1 MILSC
6 IWTIIFN
13 LAQSIIENQITN
25 HLIMSWIK
33 NIFNKM
39 RLGYYRIG
47 KVIVF
52 FMAIA
57 LVWWQMPRTGKFKY
71 EYQLSKPWQHETL
84 YAPFD
89 FPIYKNYETLDAET
103 EAAAAEVKPIFVFND
118 SEMAA
123 SRNQL
128 FADFN
133 ARWNAHSHFDRDL
146 SLDCLYKVFD
156 SIEGQGIV
164 AYDNA
169 TANLHPESEVSI
181 VRNKV
186 MRSARYGD
194 LYSMNEVADAVSS
207 MLEHVGTHCDKKLLS
222 ELLNGALRQNVFYN
236 ADLTKAEADKAVSA
250 ISLTYGAV
258 QKGET
263 IIEEGQIVDAHTY
276 DVLNSLQ
283 REYNSKSLSGD
294 DSLRVLLSQLFL
306 VALIFSLMGLYGN
319 KLHDKVFS
327 QLRNIILLLTLM
339 LLIVIPSYILV
350 KFAPGLIYMMPV
362 CLLAIMVGSFFN
374 LRLAFSTQVFA
385 VMLISLAV
393 PNPFQF
399 MFMQLVATVVTV
411 FGMSNTRTHHRFVQ
425 AALLVFF
432 GYLLVY
438 LAFTFLTTSEVDWTV
453 VLLLFLNGL
462 FTMLAQPL
470 IMLFERIFGLTT
482 SLSLMELSNTNSP
495 LLRELAATAPGTF
508 QHSIQVANL
517 CEEVLYEIGGD
528 TVLARTGALYHD
540 VGKIKNPMYFTEN
553 QHGAYSPHNDLSN
566 MESAEIIISHV
577 TDGIELAHKAH
588 VPERVIDFI
597 RTHHGTRRT
606 DYFYINEQKAH
617 PGEEIDPTP
626 FTYHGPA
633 PFSRETAVL
642 MMADSIEAASHSL
655 KDPDEKKISDLVDGI
670 IDKQMEAGQFLN
682 TDLTMHDIE
691 TCRKVLKKKL
701 MNIYHV
707 RIAYPEK

>member
-1 MILSC
+1 MSKIKDL
-6 IWTIIFN
+6 FN
-13 LAQSIIENQITN
+13 RIR
-25 HLIMSWIK
+25 H
-33 NIFNKM
+33 
-39 RLGYYRIG
+39 GYYNIG
-47 KVIVF
+47 KVLVFVVAIV
-52 FMAIA
+52 
-57 LVWWQMPRTGKFKY
+57 LVCWLMPRTGKFKY

-89 FPIYKNYETLDAET
+89 FPIYKDYETLSAET
-103 EAAAAEVKPIFVFND
+103 EAARAKVKPIFVFND
-118 SEMAA
+118 DEMVA
-123 SRNQL
+123 SRNRL
-128 FADFN
+128 LANFEEKWDAS
-133 ARWNAHSHFDRDL
+133 SHFDHDL
-146 SLDCLYKVFD
+146 NLDCLLKVYD
-156 SIEGQGIV
+156 TIEGQGIV

-169 TANLHPESEVSI
+169 TSNLEPTSEVSVI
-181 VRNKV
+181 RNKV
-186 MRSARYGD
+186 MRTVRYGE
-194 LYSMNEVADAVSS
+194 LYPMNEATEAVTS
-207 MLEHVGTHCDKKLLS
+207 MLEQKGGQYDRKLLS

-236 ADLTKAEADKAVSA
+236 VDLTKKELDKAVSA
-250 ISLTYGAV
+250 VPLTYGMV
-258 QKGET
+258 QQDEL
-263 IIEEGQIVDAHTY
+263 IVSEGTLVDAHTY
-276 DVLNSLQ
+276 NVLNSLQ
-283 REYNSKSLSGD
+283 REYASRSMSSD
-294 DSLRVLLSQLFL
+294 ESLRVLLSQIFL
-306 VALIFSLMGLYGN
+306 VTLVFALMGLYGN
-319 KLHDKVFS
+319 KLHKKVFS
-327 QLRNIILLLTLM
+327 QMRNIVLLLTLM
-339 LLIVIPSYILV
+339 LLIIIPTYILV

-399 MFMQLVATVVTV
+399 MFLQLVATVLTV
-411 FGMSNTRTHHRFVQ
+411 FSMSNTRAHHRFIQ
-425 AALLVFF
+425 AALYVFV

-438 LAFTFLTTSEVDWTV
+438 LAFTFLSTSEINWMV
-453 VLLLFLNGL
+453 VLLLLLNAL
-462 FTMLAQPL
+462 FTLLAQPL
-470 IMLFERIFGLTT
+470 ILMFERIFGITT
-482 SLSLMELSNTNSP
+482 SLSLMELSNTNTP

-528 TVLARTGALYHD
+528 TLLARTGALYHD
-540 VGKIKNPMYFTEN
+540 IGKMRNPMYFTEN

-577 TDGIELAHKAH
+577 TDGIEMAHKAH
-588 VPERVIDFI
+588 VPERIIDFI

-617 PGEEIDPTP
+617 PDEEIDPTP

-655 KDPDEKKISDLVDGI
+655 KDPDEKKISDLVDNI
-670 IDKQMEAGQFLN
+670 INKQMEAGQFLN
-682 TDLTMHDIE
+682 TDLTLHDIE